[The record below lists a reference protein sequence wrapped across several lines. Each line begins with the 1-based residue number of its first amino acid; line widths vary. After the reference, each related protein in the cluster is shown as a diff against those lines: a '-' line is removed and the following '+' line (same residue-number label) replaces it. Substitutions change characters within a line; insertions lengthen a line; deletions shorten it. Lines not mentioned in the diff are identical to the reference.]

1 MHSVVKRR
9 PFTLIQAGWL
19 IFMLGVV
26 WDLVYHTALLLT
38 GVTLPSALDLIGS
51 LGHAVTFVGAVVIIF
66 ALLRR
71 YKK

>member
-1 MHSVVKRR
+1 MHSFVKRW

-19 IFMLGVV
+19 IFMFGVV
-26 WDLVYHTALLLT
+26 WDLVYHTTLFLINGA
-38 GVTLPSALDLIGS
+38 LPSALDLIGS
-51 LGHAVTFVGAVVIIF
+51 LGHTVTFVGIVVIIF